1 MANITSVS
9 NKQEFGLG
17 SIATKLVLYTSLL
30 KPRVMSL
37 SIFTSFVGMIIA
49 PGSLSFTTGLLAILA
64 ISIGSGASGALNMWY
79 ERDTD
84 KLMNRTKDR
93 ALPTNQISANGALIY
108 GITLS
113 IIAVSMLYLVSNLA
127 AAGLLLMTIC
137 FYIFVYTIWLKKRTP
152 QNIVIGGAA
161 GAFPPMIGWAVVT
174 GGISTEICLLFM
186 LIFLWT
192 PPHFWALALYKSD
205 DYKKAGIPMM
215 PLIVGERKTIN
226 LIIAYSITLLPLTL
240 IMSSYYSLFFGVSST
255 ALSIFFIYLAFDLK
269 RSWLKDGL
277 LERKAQMLFYFSII
291 YLFNIFSILLID
303 NLLWNIY
310 RWIKK

>member
-127 AAGLLLMTIC
+127 AAGLLLLTIC

-174 GGISTEICLLFM
+174 GGVSTEICLLFM

-226 LIIAYSITLLPLTL
+226 LIIVYSITLLPLTL

-310 RWIKK
+310 

>member
-17 SIATKLVLYTSLL
+17 SIATKLALYISLL

-49 PGSLSFTTGLLAILA
+49 PGSLSFTQGLLAILA

-127 AAGLLLMTIC
+127 AAGLLLLTIC

-174 GGISTEICLLFM
+174 GGISTEICLLFI

-269 RSWLKDGL
+269 RSWLKYGL

-310 RWIKK
+310 

>member
-113 IIAVSMLYLVSNLA
+113 IIAVSMLYFVSNLA
-127 AAGLLLMTIC
+127 AAGLLLLTIC

-269 RSWLKDGL
+269 RSWLKDGS

-310 RWIKK
+310 

>member
-17 SIATKLVLYTSLL
+17 SIVTKLVLYTSLL

-49 PGSLSFTTGLLAILA
+49 PGSLSFTSGLLAILA

-127 AAGLLLMTIC
+127 AAGLLLLTIC

-310 RWIKK
+310 

>member
-9 NKQEFGLG
+9 NKQEFGLS
-17 SIATKLVLYTSLL
+17 SIATKLALYTSLL

-49 PGSLSFTTGLLAILA
+49 PGSLSFTSGLLAILA

-127 AAGLLLMTIC
+127 AAGLLLLTIC

-174 GGISTEICLLFM
+174 GGVSTEICLLFM

-310 RWIKK
+310 

>member
-17 SIATKLVLYTSLL
+17 SIATKLALYISLL

-49 PGSLSFTTGLLAILA
+49 PGSLSFTTGLLSIIA

-127 AAGLLLMTIC
+127 AAGLLLLTIC

-310 RWIKK
+310 

>member
-9 NKQEFGLG
+9 NKQEFRLR

-108 GITLS
+108 GIALS

-127 AAGLLLMTIC
+127 AAGLLLLTIC

-174 GGISTEICLLFM
+174 GGVSTEICLLFM

-310 RWIKK
+310 

>member
-17 SIATKLVLYTSLL
+17 SIATKLALYTSLL

-108 GITLS
+108 GIALS

-127 AAGLLLMTIC
+127 AAGLLLLTIC

-174 GGISTEICLLFM
+174 GGVSTEICLLFM

-310 RWIKK
+310 

>member
-17 SIATKLVLYTSLL
+17 SIATKLVLYASLL

-93 ALPTNQISANGALIY
+93 ALPTNQISANGALIF

-127 AAGLLLMTIC
+127 AAGLLLLTIC

-310 RWIKK
+310 

>member
-17 SIATKLVLYTSLL
+17 SIATKLALYISLL

-49 PGSLSFTTGLLAILA
+49 PGSLSFTSGLLAILA

-174 GGISTEICLLFM
+174 GGVSTEICLLFM

-310 RWIKK
+310 

>member
-127 AAGLLLMTIC
+127 AAGLLLLTIC

-174 GGISTEICLLFM
+174 GGVSTEICLLFM

-269 RSWLKDGL
+269 RSWMKDGL

-310 RWIKK
+310 

>member
-17 SIATKLVLYTSLL
+17 SIAPKLVLYTSLL

-49 PGSLSFTTGLLAILA
+49 PGGLRFTTGLLAILA

-113 IIAVSMLYLVSNLA
+113 IIAVSMLYLGSNLA
-127 AAGLLLMTIC
+127 AAGLLLLTIC

-310 RWIKK
+310 

>member
-9 NKQEFGLG
+9 NKKEFGL
-17 SIATKLVLYTSLL
+17 SFAKKLALYISLL

-49 PGSLSFTTGLLAILA
+49 PGSLSFTTGFLAILA

-84 KLMNRTKDR
+84 RLMNRTKER
-93 ALPTNQISANGALIY
+93 ALPLNHISAKGAFIY

-113 IIAVSMLYLVSNLA
+113 IISVLMLYFVSNIT
-127 AAGLLLMTIC
+127 AAGLLLLTIC

-174 GGISTEICLLFM
+174 GSISTEISLLFM

-215 PLIVGERKTIN
+215 PLIVGERRTIN
-226 LIIAYSITLLPLTL
+226 LIIAYSVTLLPLTL
-240 IMSSYYSLFFGVSST
+240 IMSSYYSLFFGISST
-255 ALSIFFIYLAFDLK
+255 ALSIFFIYLAIDLK
-269 RSWLKDGL
+269 RSWLNDGL
-277 LERKAQMLFYFSII
+277 LEQKAQMLFYFSII

-310 RWIKK
+310 

>member
-17 SIATKLVLYTSLL
+17 SIATKLALYTSLL

-49 PGSLSFTTGLLAILA
+49 PGSLSFTSGLLAILA

-174 GGISTEICLLFM
+174 GGVSTEICLLFM

-310 RWIKK
+310 

>member
-17 SIATKLVLYTSLL
+17 SVATKLVLYTSLL

-127 AAGLLLMTIC
+127 AAGLLLLTIC

-310 RWIKK
+310 

>member
-9 NKQEFGLG
+9 NKQEFGLA
-17 SIATKLVLYTSLL
+17 SIATKLVLYSSLL

-49 PGSLSFTTGLLAILA
+49 PGSLSFTSGLLAILA

-310 RWIKK
+310 

>member
-49 PGSLSFTTGLLAILA
+49 PGSLSFTSGLLAILA

-113 IIAVSMLYLVSNLA
+113 IIAVSMLYLVTNLA
-127 AAGLLLMTIC
+127 AAGLLLLTIC

-310 RWIKK
+310 

>member
-17 SIATKLVLYTSLL
+17 SIATKLALYISLL

-49 PGSLSFTTGLLAILA
+49 PGSLSFTSGLLAILA

-127 AAGLLLMTIC
+127 AAGLLLLTIC

-269 RSWLKDGL
+269 RSWMKDGL
-277 LERKAQMLFYFSII
+277 LERKDQMLFYFSII

-310 RWIKK
+310 

>member
-49 PGSLSFTTGLLAILA
+49 PGSLSFTSGLLAILA

-113 IIAVSMLYLVSNLA
+113 IISVSMLYLVSNLA

-310 RWIKK
+310 

>member
-17 SIATKLVLYTSLL
+17 SIATKLALYISLL

-49 PGSLSFTTGLLAILA
+49 PGSLSFTSGLLAILA

-108 GITLS
+108 GIALS

-127 AAGLLLMTIC
+127 AAGLLLLTIC

-310 RWIKK
+310 

>member
-127 AAGLLLMTIC
+127 AAGLLLITIC

-205 DYKKAGIPMM
+205 DYKNAGIPMM

-303 NLLWNIY
+303 NLLWNIC
-310 RWIKK
+310 

>member
-17 SIATKLVLYTSLL
+17 FIATKLALYISLL

-310 RWIKK
+310 

>member
-17 SIATKLVLYTSLL
+17 SIVTKLVLYTSLL

-127 AAGLLLMTIC
+127 AAGLLLLTIC

-174 GGISTEICLLFM
+174 GGVSTEICLLFM

-226 LIIAYSITLLPLTL
+226 LIIAYSVTLLPLTL

-310 RWIKK
+310 

>member
-17 SIATKLVLYTSLL
+17 SIATKLVLYISLL

-127 AAGLLLMTIC
+127 AAGLLLLTIC

-174 GGISTEICLLFM
+174 GGVSTEICLLFM

-277 LERKAQMLFYFSII
+277 FERKAQMLFYFSII

-310 RWIKK
+310 

>member
-17 SIATKLVLYTSLL
+17 SIATKLALYISLL

-49 PGSLSFTTGLLAILA
+49 PGSLSFTSGLLAILA

-127 AAGLLLMTIC
+127 AAGLLLLTIC

-174 GGISTEICLLFM
+174 GGVSTEICLLFM

-226 LIIAYSITLLPLTL
+226 LIIAYSITLFPLTL

-310 RWIKK
+310 

>member
-17 SIATKLVLYTSLL
+17 SIATKLALYISLL

-49 PGSLSFTTGLLAILA
+49 PGSLSFTSGLLAILA

-127 AAGLLLMTIC
+127 AAGLLLLTIC

-291 YLFNIFSILLID
+291 YS
-303 NLLWNIY
+303 
-310 RWIKK
+310 

>member
-30 KPRVMSL
+30 KQRVMSL

-49 PGSLSFTTGLLAILA
+49 PGSLSFTSGLLAILA

-269 RSWLKDGL
+269 RSWLKDDL

-310 RWIKK
+310 